1 MKNLKGLLLTPL
13 LIALAPSY
21 CGAYYF
27 GGLEDYVAGVPSQA
41 QKPSFLEQF
50 GGEIFYE
57 TMYAGNLSEMD
68 PENRTMV
75 VQSEVPGFLGPEGV
89 SVPIT
94 VSNRATVDYC
104 SGGECRRVGDE
115 GWESLN
121 SLSAE
126 ELQGSRI
133 IALGSPEDPA
143 RIITVIRE

>member
-1 MKNLKGLLLTPL
+1 MKKLKALLFMPL
-13 LIALAPSY
+13 FLALAPSE

-27 GGLEDYVAGVPSQA
+27 GGLEDYVAGVPSQV

-57 TMYAGNLSEMD
+57 TMYAGRLGEMD

-75 VQSEVPGFLGPEGV
+75 LQSEVPGFLGPEGV
-89 SVPIT
+89 SVPI
-94 VSNRATVDYC
+94 SIGNRATVDYC
-104 SGGECRRVGDE
+104 SGGECRRVGNE
-115 GWESLN
+115 GWKSLA

-126 ELQGSRI
+126 EIEDSRI

-143 RIITVIRE
+143 RIITVIHD

>member
-1 MKNLKGLLLTPL
+1 MKKLKALLLLPL
-13 LIALAPSY
+13 FVVFAPSDSA
-21 CGAYYF
+21 AYYF

-57 TMYAGNLSEMD
+57 TMYAGSFGEMD

-75 VQSEVPGFLGPEGV
+75 LQSEVPGFLGPEGV

-94 VSNRATVDYC
+94 VSGRATVDFC
-104 SGGECRRVGDE
+104 SQGECRRVGEE
-115 GWESLN
+115 GWKSLA
-121 SLSAE
+121 SIPAE
-126 ELQGSRI
+126 DLQGSRI

-143 RIITVIRE
+143 RIITVIQE